1 MNRVSLWLK
10 FTLAAV
16 LLVAG
21 STTSKANATATQSSV
36 AQNSST
42 LAQSAAV
49 DVFVPPPEQR
59 NNGICPD
66 VIEPV
71 INNII
76 DSPTF
81 ANGRWGVL
89 VESLSSN
96 DVLYSRNSN
105 QLLIPAS
112 NVKLLT
118 TAAALQT
125 FDPRDLSASA
135 SLRETI
141 RVTNLNSDNGYAD
154 GLLRRL
160 GGPQV
165 VRNLLTPLGIDP
177 SGYRQVD
184 GSGLSRSNVATA
196 TTFVSILKTIES
208 TDGGDLFYSSL
219 PTGGVSGTLRNRFRN
234 PSVQGRVHAKT
245 GTLNGVRALSGYL
258 NNSQYGQIVFSILVN
273 QPNLSGDTMTQAID
287 QIVLQLARL
296 TPCE

>member
-10 FTLAAV
+10 SFTLTAV

-21 STTSKANATATQSSV
+21 SPIPSKASATVESPAI
-36 AQNSST
+36 
-42 LAQSAAV
+42 LAQTNAV
-49 DVFVPPPEQR
+49 DIYVPPPEQR

-66 VIEPV
+66 VLEPV

-89 VESLSSN
+89 VEPLNSS
-96 DVLYSRNSN
+96 DVIYSRNSN

-125 FDPRDLSASA
+125 FDPQDLNNSA
-135 SLRETI
+135 SLREII

-154 GLLRRL
+154 NLLQRL
-160 GGPQV
+160 GGPQA

-177 SGYRQVD
+177 NGYRQVD
-184 GSGLSRSNVATA
+184 GSGLSRANAATA
-196 TTFVSILKTIES
+196 TTFVSVLKAMES
-208 TDGGDLFYSSL
+208 ANGGDLFYSSL

-234 PSVQGRVHAKT
+234 TSAQGRVHAKT

-258 NNSQYGQIVFSILVN
+258 DNPQYGQIVFSILVN
-273 QPNLSGDTMTQAID
+273 QSNLSGETMIGAID
-287 QIVLQLARL
+287 QVVLQLARL

>member
-1 MNRVSLWLK
+1 MNRVSHWLK
-10 FTLAAV
+10 SLTLTAM

-21 STTSKANATATQSSV
+21 SPIHSHKAGATVENPAI
-36 AQNSST
+36 
-42 LAQSAAV
+42 LAQTNAV
-49 DVFVPPPEQR
+49 DIYVPPPEQR

-66 VIEPV
+66 VLEPV

-81 ANGRWGVL
+81 SGGRWGVL
-89 VESLSSN
+89 VESLDSS

-125 FDPRDLSASA
+125 FDPQNLNDSASM
-135 SLRETI
+135 REII

-154 GLLRRL
+154 NLLRRL

-165 VRNLLTPLGIDP
+165 VRNLLAPLGVDP

-184 GSGLSRSNVATA
+184 GSGLSRSNVASA
-196 TTFVSILKTIES
+196 ATFVAILRAMES
-208 TDGGDLFYSSL
+208 ADGGDFFYSSL

-234 PSVQGRVHAKT
+234 TSAQGRVHAKT

-258 NNSQYGQIVFSILVN
+258 DNPQYGEIVFSILAN
-273 QPNLSGDTMTQAID
+273 QPSASGDTMLQAID
-287 QIVLQLARL
+287 QVVLQLSRL